1 MMDFVLEAWVSS
13 IIEGK
18 KLQWMMG
25 KGEPWQPGEK
35 LKLLFA
41 GYNGTRNTGSDV
53 RVEEM
58 LRQIRR
64 ILGPENVDLSM
75 MTFNFDRSRGYFE
88 GTSQVRLPDIF
99 PPFLAS
105 EVPKH
110 HGVVACEGSM
120 FKSKFANALAT
131 MMIGSLGIAAA
142 ENKLSIGYGAE
153 AGHMDPLVA
162 KMCGRYCRNSL
173 VITRND
179 ESRKILR
186 ELGVP
191 TELGTDTAWTFE
203 PLGAEYGQ
211 KALHDVGWDGKT
223 PVLVVCPI
231 NPFEWPVKASVAKA
245 ALHSLAGAYKD
256 SHYRGPYFH
265 NAGPEANRANEH
277 YLSSIAKAVA
287 AFRQKRSVFVIMA
300 ATERMDARACG
311 RISEKLGG
319 VPVLTSDDYNMY
331 QMVSILRAC
340 RMMVSSRYHGIVTS
354 MPALVASAGITMDE
368 RIRNLMNERG
378 HQELLMN
385 VDDPDLEARTLAAIE
400 ILDRDGERIADG
412 IARSVVRN
420 LKLMARM
427 GVYFEEEVQRRY
439 PEFPNAARRME
450 LGGLPAADERGV
462 EGIGGGVR
470 VGLVFEL
477 GIPDR
482 PDSHVIP
489 GTDSCQPGEERG
501 QRCSSGTSRRAGGPA
516 DRAAVAGS
524 GAGGAGLSAATAAEK
539 GRPLRVAG
547 A

>member
-18 KLQWMMG
+18 KVQWMMG
-25 KGEPWQPGEK
+25 KREPWQPGEK

-75 MTFNFDRSRGYFE
+75 MTFNFDRSRGYFD
-88 GTSQVRLPDIF
+88 GTAQVRLPDIF
-99 PPFLAS
+99 PPFLAK

-142 ENKLSIGYGAE
+142 ENKLSVGYGAE

-162 KMCGRYCRNSL
+162 KMCGRYCKNSL

-191 TELGTDTAWTFE
+191 TQLGTDTAWTFE
-203 PLGAEYGQ
+203 PLDAEYGQ
-211 KALHDVGWDGKT
+211 KALRDVGWDEKT

-245 ALHSLAGAYKD
+245 MLRTLTGAYQE

-265 NAGPEANRANEH
+265 NAGPAADRAYEH
-277 YLSSIAKAVA
+277 YLSAIAKAVA
-287 AFRQKRSVFVIMA
+287 AFRQRKNVFVIMA
-300 ATERMDARACG
+300 ATERMDARACR

-331 QMVSILRAC
+331 QLVSILRAC

-354 MPALVASAGITMDE
+354 MPALVPSAGITMDE

-378 HQELLMN
+378 HPELLMN
-385 VDDPDLEARTLAAIE
+385 VDDVDLEERTLASLE
-400 ILDRDGERIADG
+400 ILERDGERIADG
-412 IARSVVRN
+412 IARTVVRN

-439 PEFPNAARRME
+439 PEFPTRRGEWSWEDYLPPMSD
-450 LGGLPAADERGV
+450 GLKQ
-462 EGIGGGVR
+462 
-470 VGLVFEL
+470 LV
-477 GIPDR
+477 
-482 PDSHVIP
+482 
-489 GTDSCQPGEERG
+489 
-501 QRCSSGTSRRAGGPA
+501 
-516 DRAAVAGS
+516 
-524 GAGGAGLSAATAAEK
+524 TAYS
-539 GRPLRVAG
+539 
-547 A
+547 

>member
-18 KLQWMMG
+18 KVQWMMG
-25 KGEPWQPGEK
+25 KREPWQPGEK

-41 GYNGTRNTGSDV
+41 GYNGSRNTGSDV

-99 PPFLAS
+99 PPFLAD

-120 FKSKFANALAT
+120 FKSKFANALTT

-203 PLGAEYGQ
+203 PLGAAYGQ
-211 KALHDVGWDGKT
+211 KALRDVGWDGTT

-245 ALHSLAGAYKD
+245 ALHSLTGAYNE

-265 NAGPEANRANEH
+265 NAGPEADRAYEH
-277 YLSSIAKAVA
+277 YLSSIANAVA
-287 AFRQKRSVFVIMA
+287 AFRQRKKKSVFVIMA
-300 ATERMDARACG
+300 ATERMDARPCR

-340 RMMVSSRYHGIVTS
+340 RMIVSSRYHGIVTS

-385 VDDPDLEARTLAAIE
+385 VDDPDLEARTLAALE

-412 IARSVVRN
+412 IARTVVRN

-439 PEFPNAARRME
+439 PEFPTRRGEWSWEDYLPPMSDGLKQLVAAY
-450 LGGLPAADERGV
+450 G
-462 EGIGGGVR
+462 
-470 VGLVFEL
+470 
-477 GIPDR
+477 
-482 PDSHVIP
+482 
-489 GTDSCQPGEERG
+489 
-501 QRCSSGTSRRAGGPA
+501 
-516 DRAAVAGS
+516 
-524 GAGGAGLSAATAAEK
+524 
-539 GRPLRVAG
+539 
-547 A
+547 

>member
-18 KLQWMMG
+18 KIQWMMG

-99 PPFLAS
+99 PPFLAN

-162 KMCGRYCRNSL
+162 KMCARYCRNSL
-173 VITRND
+173 VITRNN

-211 KALHDVGWDGKT
+211 KALREVGWDGKT

-245 ALHSLAGAYKD
+245 ALHSLTGAYKE

-265 NAGPEANRANEH
+265 NAGPEADRAYEH
-277 YLSSIAKAVA
+277 YLSSIANAVA
-287 AFRQKRSVFVIMA
+287 AFRQKKNVFVIMA
-300 ATERMDARACG
+300 ATERMDTRPCR

-319 VPVLTSDDYNMY
+319 VPIMSSDNYNMY
-331 QMVSILRAC
+331 ELVSILRAC

-385 VDDPDLEARTLAAIE
+385 VDDPDLEARTLAAFD

-412 IARSVVRN
+412 IARTVVRN

-439 PEFPNAARRME
+439 PEFPTRRGEWSWEDYLPPMSD
-450 LGGLPAADERGV
+450 GLKQLV
-462 EGIGGGVR
+462 EAYG
-470 VGLVFEL
+470 
-477 GIPDR
+477 
-482 PDSHVIP
+482 
-489 GTDSCQPGEERG
+489 
-501 QRCSSGTSRRAGGPA
+501 
-516 DRAAVAGS
+516 
-524 GAGGAGLSAATAAEK
+524 
-539 GRPLRVAG
+539 
-547 A
+547 

>member
-1 MMDFVLEAWVSS
+1 MMDFVLEAWVST
-13 IIEGK
+13 IIEQK
-18 KLQWMMG
+18 KVQWVLG
-25 KGEPWQPGEK
+25 RRQPWQPGEK

-58 LRQIRR
+58 LRQVRR
-64 ILGPENVDLSM
+64 ILGPDNVDLSM

-99 PPFLAS
+99 PPFLAN

-162 KMCGRYCRNSL
+162 KMCGRYCSNSL

-186 ELGVP
+186 ALGVP

-211 KALHDVGWDGKT
+211 KALRDVGWDGKT

-231 NPFEWPVKASVAKA
+231 NPFEWPVKASIGKLAV
-245 ALHSLAGAYKD
+245 HSLTGVYKE

-265 NAGPEANRANEH
+265 NSGPEADRAYEH
-277 YLSSIAKAVA
+277 YLTSIANAVA
-287 AFRQKRSVFVIMA
+287 AFRQKKNVFVIMV
-300 ATERMDARACG
+300 ATERMDARPCR

-319 VPVLTSDDYNMY
+319 VPVLTSDEHNMY
-331 QMVSILRAC
+331 QLTSILRAC
-340 RMMVSSRYHGIVTS
+340 RLMVSSRYHGIVTS
-354 MPALVASAGITMDE
+354 MPALVPSAGITMDE
-368 RIRNLMNERG
+368 RIGNLMNERG
-378 HQELLMN
+378 HKELLMN
-385 VDDPDLEARTLAAIE
+385 VADADLEERTLAALE
-400 ILDRDGERIADG
+400 ILERDGERIADG

-420 LKLMARM
+420 LRLMARM

-439 PEFPNAARRME
+439 PEFPTRRGEWSWEDYLPSMSE
-450 LGGLPAADERGV
+450 GLKQ
-462 EGIGGGVR
+462 
-470 VGLVFEL
+470 LV
-477 GIPDR
+477 
-482 PDSHVIP
+482 
-489 GTDSCQPGEERG
+489 
-501 QRCSSGTSRRAGGPA
+501 
-516 DRAAVAGS
+516 
-524 GAGGAGLSAATAAEK
+524 TAY
-539 GRPLRVAG
+539 G
-547 A
+547 